1 MKFLGFLFFCIIS
14 CLSLEAQVFSS
25 DKVTVHFFSP
35 APVTDID
42 ALSNNASA
50 IINAKKKEVKVSIP
64 VTSFSF
70 KKALMQQHF
79 NEIYL
84 ETGKHPLSTFKGNYK
99 ENIDLTVD
107 GEYKINLTGKL
118 NLHGVDKTLTLPSYL
133 VIKNKEITINTDFR
147 LFTKDFKIS
156 VPTILNKEIG
166 KEIYVTV
173 NGVLKKQ

>member
-1 MKFLGFLFFCIIS
+1 MKFLGFVFLGF
-14 CLSLEAQVFSS
+14 LTVVETKAQVFSS
-25 DKVTVHFFSP
+25 NQVAVHFFSP

-42 ALSNNASA
+42 ALTNNASA

-84 ETGKHPLSTFKGNYK
+84 ETDKHPLSTFKGIYK
-99 ENIDLTVD
+99 EIIDLTVN

-118 NLHGVDKTLTLPSYL
+118 NLHGVDKALTLPCHL
-133 VIKNKEITINTDFR
+133 IVKNKEITFNTDFR
-147 LFTKDFKIS
+147 LFTKDFKIT
-156 VPTILNKEIG
+156 VPTILNKEVG

-173 NGVLKKQ
+173 NGILKKL